1 MREITLEQL
10 LEAGCH
16 FGHQVTRSNPR
27 ARDFIFEA
35 RDGIHIID
43 LVKTKEGLEE
53 AAKYLKNLAKRPD
66 ATLLVVGTKR
76 QSHEILLKEIDRVK
90 GEIKS
95 DAGLFSVTNKWIGGL
110 LTNFSEVSKNFK
122 KLTDLAHKLST
133 PSEQEG
139 FTKKEVGEWAKEKEK
154 LEGFYGGVYQLTKN
168 PDALFIVDSHLEDLA
183 VREASRMGV
192 ASVAIT
198 DTNSDPS
205 LVDYPIPA
213 NDDAVGSLQLI
224 IGYLMD
230 AWIEGRNATQ
240 NEKLKIKSQK
250 EVTKEIDKKAKESKT
265 EDKPK
270 AEKKVKATKE

>member
-1 MREITLEQL
+1 
-10 LEAGCH
+10 
-16 FGHQVTRSNPR
+16 
-27 ARDFIFEA
+27 
-35 RDGIHIID
+35 
-43 LVKTKEGLEE
+43 
-53 AAKYLKNLAKRPD
+53 
-66 ATLLVVGTKR
+66 
-76 QSHEILLKEIDRVK
+76 
-90 GEIKS
+90 
-95 DAGLFSVTNKWIGGL
+95 
-110 LTNFSEVSKNFK
+110 
-122 KLTDLAHKLST
+122 
-133 PSEQEG
+133 
-139 FTKKEVGEWAKEKEK
+139 
-154 LEGFYGGVYQLTKN
+154 
-168 PDALFIVDSHLEDLA
+168 
-183 VREASRMGV
+183 MGV